1 MKDKAE
7 PHARCEAEPHA
18 RCEAEAPRV
27 LAVGETAFTV
37 EFGQTISEP
46 LNRRVHALD
55 AVLRADP
62 PPGLRETVPTYR
74 SLLVVY
80 DPVAVDGDE
89 MAAYL
94 RRIAQAVPDS
104 LAAAQGRL
112 MEIPVRYGG
121 EDGPDLEAVAAHC
134 GLSPDEVVRRHT
146 GGAYT
151 VAMLGFAPGFAYLL
165 GLPPSLTTPRL
176 ATPRLEVPAGSVGI
190 AGAQTGLY
198 ALSTPGGWRLIGRT
212 PLTLFDP
219 NRQPPFTLRAGD
231 RIRFVAQSHSDG
243 ASDA

>member
-1 MKDKAE
+1 MKDNAK
-7 PHARCEAEPHA
+7 PHAFCEAEPHA
-18 RCEAEAPRV
+18 PREAEAPRV

-37 EFGQTISEP
+37 EFGQTISAI

-55 AVLRADP
+55 AALQADP

-80 DPVAVDGDE
+80 DPVAVDGAE

-94 RRIAQAVPDS
+94 RRVARTVPDS
-104 LAAAQGRL
+104 PAAGQGRL
-112 MEIPVRYGG
+112 VEIPVRYGG
-121 EDGPDLEAVAAHC
+121 EDGPDLEAVAEHC
-134 GLSPDEVVRRHT
+134 GLTPNEVVRRHT

-165 GLPPSLTTPRL
+165 GLPPSLTMPRL
-176 ATPRLEVPAGSVGI
+176 ATPRLQVPAGSVGI

-212 PLTLFDP
+212 SLTLFDP
-219 NRQPPFTLRAGD
+219 DRQPPFTLQAGD
-231 RIRFVAQSHSDG
+231 RIRFVAQSHAEG
-243 ASDA
+243 ASGA